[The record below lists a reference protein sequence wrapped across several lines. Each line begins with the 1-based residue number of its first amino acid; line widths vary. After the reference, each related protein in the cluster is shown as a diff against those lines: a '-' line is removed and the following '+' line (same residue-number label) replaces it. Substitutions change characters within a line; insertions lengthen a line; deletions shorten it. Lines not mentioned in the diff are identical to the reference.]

1 MSLLAGDIT
10 LGSCQ
15 PQQNWLYDHVS
26 NLATKLCIV
35 LSLRIKFL
43 FQRIFKKKKK
53 KSQEIQIFKNSPKCL
68 GDNRVREVYNC
79 QSISVEK
86 VTLQATSEIL
96 TGI

>member
-43 FQRIFKKKKK
+43 FRRIFKKRKKK
-53 KSQEIQIFKNSPKCL
+53 KAMKYRYLKILPNIWEII
-68 GDNRVREVYNC
+68 G
-79 QSISVEK
+79 
-86 VTLQATSEIL
+86 
-96 TGI
+96 

>member
-15 PQQNWLYDHVS
+15 PQQNCLYDHVS

-53 KSQEIQIFKNSPKCL
+53 KSQEIQIFKNSPKYL

>member
-1 MSLLAGDIT
+1 MIT
-10 LGSCQ
+10 SAIW
-15 PQQNWLYDHVS
+15 QQNCALC
-26 NLATKLCIV
+26 LASE
-35 LSLRIKFL
+35 LSFSSKGYL
-43 FQRIFKKKKK
+43 KKRKKK
-53 KSQEIQIFKNSPKCL
+53 KSQEIQIFKNSPKYL

>member
-1 MSLLAGDIT
+1 MVRVSLSRTGCMIT
-10 LGSCQ
+10 SAIW
-15 PQQNWLYDHVS
+15 QQNCALC
-26 NLATKLCIV
+26 LASE
-35 LSLRIKFL
+35 LSFSSEGYL
-43 FQRIFKKKKK
+43 KKEKK
-53 KSQEIQIFKNSPKCL
+53 KSHEIQIFKNSPKYL

>member
-43 FQRIFKKKKK
+43 FRRIFKKRKKK
-53 KSQEIQIFKNSPKCL
+53 AMKYRYLKILPNIWEII
-68 GDNRVREVYNC
+68 G
-79 QSISVEK
+79 
-86 VTLQATSEIL
+86 
-96 TGI
+96 